1 MVNRE
6 MTDIQSYMTHDHRA
20 CDEILADAE
29 APLASGDWAAYTA
42 KWKAFVEALFHHLAM
57 EEEVLFPAFEQATGM
72 TQGPTMVMRSE
83 HEQMRAYVLQMNE
96 AIAAQEQER
105 AMGLVESLVLLI
117 QQHNM
122 KEEQMLYP
130 MCDMRLSDSAS
141 TLAQMKSH

>member
-1 MVNRE
+1 MS
-6 MTDIQSYMTHDHRA
+6 DIQHYMTTHHRD

-29 APLASGDWAAYTA
+29 SPLAEGDWAGYQQ
-42 KWKAFVEALFHHLAM
+42 KWRAFVSELLHHLTM
-57 EEEVLFPAFEQATGM
+57 EEEVLFPAFEQATGI

-83 HEQMRAYVLQMNE
+83 HEQMRAFVAQME
-96 AIAAQEQER
+96 QAIASQDQER

-130 MCDMRLSDSAS
+130 MCDMRLPDNAS
-141 TLAQMKSH
+141 TLAQMQSVTR

>member
-1 MVNRE
+1 MS
-6 MTDIQSYMTHDHRA
+6 DIQTYMTEHHRA

-29 APLASGDWAAYTA
+29 SPLAAGDWEGYNE
-42 KWKAFVEALFHHLAM
+42 KWQAFVKELLHHLAM
-57 EEEVLFPAFEQATGM
+57 EEEVLFPQFEQATGI

-83 HEQMRAYVLQMNE
+83 HEQMRMYISQMNE
-96 AIAAQEQER
+96 AIEGQLLER

-130 MCDMRLSDSAS
+130 MCDMRIPDNSATLS
-141 TLAQMKSH
+141 QMKAK

>member
-1 MVNRE
+1 MS
-6 MTDIQSYMTHDHRA
+6 DIQTYMTVNHRD

-29 APLASGDWAAYTA
+29 APLAAGDWDGYNA
-42 KWKAFVEALFHHLAM
+42 KWQSFVSELYHHLSM

-72 TQGPTMVMRSE
+72 TQGPTMVMRGE
-83 HEQMRAYVLQMNE
+83 HEQMRAYVNQMNE

-105 AMGLVESLVLLI
+105 AMGLVESLILLI

-130 MCDMRLSDSAS
+130 MCDMRMANNVEVLNS
-141 TLAQMKSH
+141 MKAHQK

>member
-1 MVNRE
+1 
-6 MTDIQSYMTHDHRA
+6 MTDIQRYMTTHHRE

-29 APLASGDWAAYTA
+29 TPLANGDWSAFQRM
-42 KWKAFVEALFHHLAM
+42 WQAFVDELLHHLTM
-57 EEEVLFPAFEQATGM
+57 EEEVLFSAFEQATGI

-83 HEQMRAYVLQMNE
+83 HEQMRAFISQMTQ
-96 AIAAQEQER
+96 AISAQHQER

-130 MCDMRLSDSAS
+130 MCDMRLPNNAE
-141 TLAQMKSH
+141 TLTHMQSVNR

>member
-1 MVNRE
+1 MSQVQ
-6 MTDIQSYMTHDHRA
+6 TYMTTHHRE

-29 APLASGDWAAYTA
+29 APLASGDWHGYNT
-42 KWKAFVEALFHHLAM
+42 KWQAFVEELYHHLTM

-72 TQGPTMVMRSE
+72 TQGPTMVMRGE
-83 HEQMRAYVLQMNE
+83 HEQMRAFVGQMQE
-96 AIAAQEQER
+96 AIDNKDQER

-130 MCDMRLSDSAS
+130 MCDARLPDN
-141 TLAQMKSH
+141 AQTVINMQAITK